1 MEIIFN
7 KIESIKRCLKRI
19 REEYQD
25 DEKNLFNFTKQ
36 DSIILNL
43 QRACELTIDIGNYI
57 IAKNQYETP
66 KTSRDVFEILAQ
78 QGVVSKDISVK
89 LQRMVGFRNLAVHD
103 YQELDIE
110 ILKSVIQNHL
120 KDFEHYETQILTFIQ
135 KQ

>member
-1 MEIIFN
+1 MEIVFN
-7 KIESIKRCLKRI
+7 KIESIQRCLKRI

-66 KTSRDVFEILAQ
+66 KTSRDVFEIIAK
-78 QGVVSKDISVK
+78 QGIISQELSFM

-103 YQELDIE
+103 YHELDIN
-110 ILKSVIQNHL
+110 ILKSIIQNHL
-120 KDFEHYETQILTFIQ
+120 KDFENYETQILTFIQ
-135 KQ
+135 K